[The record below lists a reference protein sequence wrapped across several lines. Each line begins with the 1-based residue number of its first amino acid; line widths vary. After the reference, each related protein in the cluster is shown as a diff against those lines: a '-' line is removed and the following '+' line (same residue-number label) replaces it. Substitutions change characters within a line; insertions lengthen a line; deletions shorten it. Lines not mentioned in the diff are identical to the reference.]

1 MTAAWRLVSSNPW
14 SERTRNPAVPL
25 AIAAHLALLG
35 ALLVSAILRVAPAPA
50 EPFGPAVMSVIL
62 PPPPMEPD
70 PVPPYDVKVPKG
82 DFTKPALAREPVAE
96 ALPEVPSATPVPG
109 VGEFDTILPGDLR
122 FAGPGGPG
130 GPDGTPDGTGRGL
143 GPPDGEELDD
153 TEAPLVPGG
162 RITQP
167 TLVHKVSPEYPRA
180 ARFAKVEG
188 RVILQAVIARDG
200 SVEDVEIISSSNRLL
215 DSAAIEAVREW
226 RYTPALLNGR
236 PVRVTFRVSVEFVLE

>member
-14 SERTRNPAVPL
+14 SERSRNPAVPL
-25 AIAAHLALLG
+25 AIAAHLTLLLALG
-35 ALLVSAILRVAPAPA
+35 ISAILRVAPAPV
-50 EPFGPAVMSVIL
+50 EPFGPTVVSVIL

-70 PVPPYDVKVPKG
+70 PVPPYEVKIPKG
-82 DFTKPALAREPVAE
+82 DFAKPALAREKVAE
-96 ALPEVPSATPVPG
+96 ALPEVPSAAPIPGMSDLGTLVPS
-109 VGEFDTILPGDLR
+109 DLGLT
-122 FAGPGGPG
+122 GPGGPG
-130 GPDGTPDGTGRGL
+130 SPDGTPDGTGRGL
-143 GPPDGEELDD
+143 GPPDGEDLDD

-200 SVEDVEIISSSNRLL
+200 SVEDVEIVSSSSRLL
-215 DSAAIEAVREW
+215 DAAAIEAVREW